1 MTEIKQKILEQVETD
16 LSEIETALEQNLN
29 PYLEL
34 VKKTARHLLFSGGKR
49 LRPLL
54 MILAARICGYSGED
68 DKTFSVIFEY
78 LHTATLLHD
87 DLVDGAA
94 LRRGKPVA
102 HEIYGAP
109 VAVLTGDF
117 LLARSLILAAQTGR
131 PEVIKTIASITEEMS
146 QGEIHQMLNKG
157 NLQLTEMEYLD
168 VIRRKTAVL
177 MQGACRTGALIANA
191 APCQEKA
198 LRTYGLNLGLAFQM
212 ADDLLDYTA
221 NTTQIGKEIG
231 ADIKEGKL
239 TLPLIYTLQQ
249 AGIEDRAQMEA
260 IIRHQTCSPE
270 EFQLLVDLL
279 QKYGGIDYTYQM
291 AQNFVTTAKDQLKVF
306 DPGNTRDVLMM
317 LADYALIRK
326 V

>member
-1 MTEIKQKILEQVETD
+1 MTDIKQKILEQVETD
-16 LSEIETALEQNLN
+16 LAEIEIALEQNLN

-34 VKKTARHLLFSGGKR
+34 VKDTARHLLFSGGKR

-54 MILAARICGYSGED
+54 MILAARLCGYSGEE

-102 HEIYGAP
+102 HRIYGAP

-117 LLARSLILAAQTGR
+117 LLARSLILAARTGR

-146 QGEIHQMLNKG
+146 QGEIHQMLNKA
-157 NLQLTEMEYLD
+157 NLQLTEAEYLD
-168 VIRRKTAVL
+168 IIRRKTAVL
-177 MQGACRTGALIANA
+177 MQGACRTGALISDA
-191 APCQEKA
+191 APHQEKA
-198 LRTYGLNLGLAFQM
+198 LSNYGLNLGRAFQM

-221 NTTQIGKEIG
+221 DTARLGKEIG

-239 TLPLIYTLQQ
+239 TLPLIYSLQQ
-249 AGIEDRAQMEA
+249 AGAEDRRQMEQ
-260 IIRHQTCSPE
+260 IIRQQTCSVQ
-270 EFQLLVDLL
+270 EFQLLLDLL

-291 AQNFVTTAKDQLKVF
+291 AQNFIVAAKDQLKEF
-306 DPGNTRDVLMM
+306 EPGNTREVLIM

>member
-1 MTEIKQKILEQVETD
+1 MTDIKQKILDMVEAD
-16 LSEIETALEQNLN
+16 LAEIEIALEDNLN

-34 VKKTARHLLFSGGKR
+34 VKDTAFHLLFSGGKR

-54 MILAARICGYSGED
+54 MVLAARLCRYQGKD

-87 DLVDGAA
+87 DLVDGAT

-109 VAVLTGDF
+109 VAVLVGDF
-117 LLARSLILAAQTGR
+117 LLARSLILAAQTGL
-131 PEVIKTIASITEEMS
+131 PEVIKTIAAITEDMS
-146 QGEIHQMLNKG
+146 QGEIHQMLNKE
-157 NLQLTEMEYLD
+157 NLNLTEAEYME

-177 MQGACRTGALIANA
+177 MQGACRTGALIAD
-191 APCQEKA
+191 APPEQEKA
-198 LRTYGLNLGLAFQM
+198 LTEYGLHLGIAFQM

-221 NTTQIGKEIG
+221 DTAQLGKEIG

-239 TLPLIYTLQQ
+239 TLPLIYALQK
-249 AGIEDRAQMEA
+249 ANAADRRQMEN
-260 IIRHQTCSPE
+260 IIRNKTFSQQ
-270 EFQLLVDLL
+270 EFKILIDLL

-291 AQNFVTTAKDQLKVF
+291 AQNSVENAKEKLMVF
-306 DPGNTRDVLMM
+306 EPGDTRDVLMM

-326 V
+326 I

>member
-168 VIRRKTAVL
+168 VIRRKRPDSQCSTMSGKSA
-177 MQGACRTGALIANA
+177 
-191 APCQEKA
+191 E
-198 LRTYGLNLGLAFQM
+198 
-212 ADDLLDYTA
+212 DLW
-221 NTTQIGKEIG
+221 
-231 ADIKEGKL
+231 
-239 TLPLIYTLQQ
+239 
-249 AGIEDRAQMEA
+249 
-260 IIRHQTCSPE
+260 PE
-270 EFQLLVDLL
+270 FGTRLSN
-279 QKYGGIDYTYQM
+279 GG
-291 AQNFVTTAKDQLKVF
+291 
-306 DPGNTRDVLMM
+306 
-317 LADYALIRK
+317 
-326 V
+326 